1 MKSIL
6 SKIFLVSLTSILLSG
21 LLWLS
26 LAGYFKRKGQISGRT
41 YRAGQ
46 QIQAH
51 IAKAGQIQMGLSLS
65 GTKSVAFYESNEI
78 EKKHAAEVGELF
90 EAVDTLLELTPP
102 QERQAV
108 IDLQENVREYN

>member
-1 MKSIL
+1 MAALGTVPTMKSIL

-51 IAKAGQIQMGLSLS
+51 IAKAGQIQMHLSLS
-65 GTKSVAFYESNEI
+65 GTRSAAF
-78 EKKHAAEVGELF
+78 L
-90 EAVDTLLELTPP
+90 
-102 QERQAV
+102 
-108 IDLQENVREYN
+108 